1 MERIQLRFTIKENSP
16 LENVLKPKTGF
27 NPGNA
32 KHAFL
37 TELSLFSSE
46 LFSSGLTDRQRGF
59 CPSCRCTRCAA
70 TQRLRLLQLRQLLR
84 LEQWW

>member
-1 MERIQLRFTIKENSP
+1 MCGVGINCSLSSFPTHQHRYVSMERIQLRFTIKENSP

-46 LFSSGLTDRQRGF
+46 LFSSG
-59 CPSCRCTRCAA
+59 PYA
-70 TQRLRLLQLRQLLR
+70 
-84 LEQWW
+84 

>member
-46 LFSSGLTDRQRGF
+46 LFSSGLTDRQQGF
-59 CPSCRCTRCAA
+59 CPSCLRTRCAG
-70 TQRLRLLQLRQLLR
+70 TLQPRELLR
-84 LEQWW
+84 LEQL

>member
-16 LENVLKPKTGF
+16 LENVLKSKTGF

-32 KHAFL
+32 KYAFL

-46 LFSSGLTDRQRGF
+46 LFSSRLTPDYQ
-59 CPSCRCTRCAA
+59 
-70 TQRLRLLQLRQLLR
+70 
-84 LEQWW
+84 

>member
-46 LFSSGLTDRQRGF
+46 LFSSGLTDRQQGF
-59 CPSCRCTRCAA
+59 CPSCLRTRCAG
-70 TQRLRLLQLRQLLR
+70 TRRYQSLQPRELLR
-84 LEQWW
+84 LEQL